1 MSAIGSADGAK
12 MIQFINQF
20 HVLGPSPTGICHFV
34 PNNGTQFT
42 HSRIL
47 VNREPI
53 AVLIDS
59 GQGSSHDIIKGG

>member
-34 PNNGTQFT
+34 PNNGTQFN
-42 HSRIL
+42 HSR
-47 VNREPI
+47 ECKPI